1 MVRGEVL
8 FYMSI
13 FCRKCSNSSFY
24 LQQRGFQV
32 GFFCDTCGSWIKWV
46 SKKEQEMLRKR
57 GIKIYPQDATV
68 ELKAKKMDVLSEVL
82 DSPIQ
87 NMGIEGGTNVVSN
100 VENDTSFGSNPIQN
114 VTNNGSSF
122 DIEAEVKRRVAEE
135 LKKIN
140 VVVPSNVNLVDNNS
154 STEKTGSE
162 YCSICDGSPLVPE
175 TGSKVEV
182 SIFSGVMTVTDI
194 DGVEILGLYKL
205 KNCPNC
211 GKMF

>member
-1 MVRGEVL
+1 
-8 FYMSI
+8 
-13 FCRKCSNSSFY
+13 
-24 LQQRGFQV
+24 
-32 GFFCDTCGSWIKWV
+32 
-46 SKKEQEMLRKR
+46 MLRKR

-140 VVVPSNVNLVDNNS
+140 VAVPSNVNLVDNNS